1 MRLALK
7 TARAS
12 CLFWTIVFVLLSL
25 PFLPLL
31 GASLAD
37 YPNRNDARLIVW
49 ILDWVWYAFWTP
61 GADIAAGPISAP
73 APAQLTSSDWFYT
86 AQLVFGP
93 IHAATSSA
101 ILAANLTA
109 WLTYPLA
116 AICMERLARRLGSDP
131 LPALVAGLFFAL
143 ASRRVPFNIHL
154 LQNANFLLPL
164 VAVAILNLFD
174 RPDLKR
180 ALAATGAFLLAC
192 MSALYGGFFAA
203 LTGAATLVLAWAQP
217 GTHRMRATGYA
228 LGAASLAGAISL
240 LCLQPWLIRAGTE
253 VRPLPLAD
261 GTWTTYGAALLGI
274 TRVDTASALSFTLP
288 VIALVAAVA
297 AVRDPRLRRGVLFA
311 VALWTVGAMLSP
323 GFPESM
329 KDVLSQTPLTFLAYP
344 DRQQIIADLG
354 RGLLLALGLTGLQRI
369 PIRVLQPLATAAF
382 AILIL
387 ATRGTAFVGGT
398 FSEPPA
404 FGADRDA
411 YEAVARAAREKSSS
425 HTVAQTGP
433 LLELPLRLP
442 NPPGKGTPT
451 APDSMLGQ
459 SLHRIGL
466 IDGYTGYHPPHRG
479 FVLDAIG
486 RLPSA
491 NALGDLRR
499 ATRLEWILLRPEADW
514 IGYQPTR
521 ASMVSFLQNAPE
533 VDELLEFDG
542 WTLAHLQ
549 PTAPGDWSRAIA
561 GGTDRTRTALG
572 ADASLLTVGATKG
585 QLRTTALPPAGRA
598 NQFLRVDVSLENTGR
613 PAWPVTVRSPRALML
628 DFGTDRPRGRFQEGS
643 LQRTTPFP
651 ANLSVVIAV
660 GWERRDKPS
669 AAAPLQFLPLPR
681 DLPAGESL
689 QFPALLRY
697 PKTPGEYELTLQVA
711 QMNGGKPIDLD
722 VPAATQ
728 TIRIGP

>member
-12 CLFWTIVFVLLSL
+12 CLFWAIVFTLLSL

-49 ILDWVWYAFWTP
+49 ILDWVWYALWTP
-61 GADIAAGPISAP
+61 GAEIAAGPISAP
-73 APAQLTSSDWFYT
+73 APAQLTSSDWFYS
-86 AQLVFGP
+86 AQIVFGP
-93 IHAATSSA
+93 LQTTTANP

-116 AICMERLARRLGSDP
+116 AVCMERLARRLGSDP

-164 VAVAILNLFD
+164 VSLAILNLFD
-174 RPDLKR
+174 KPDLKR

-203 LTGAATLVLAWAQP
+203 LTGAATLVLAWARP
-217 GTHRMRATGYA
+217 GSHRVRATAYA
-228 LGAASLAGAISL
+228 LGAASLAGAICL
-240 LCLQPWLIRAGTE
+240 LSLQPWLIRASTE
-253 VRPLPLAD
+253 MRPLPLSD
-261 GTWTTYGAALLGI
+261 GTWSTYGAALLGI

-288 VIALVAAVA
+288 VIALFAAIA
-297 AVRDPRLRRGVLFA
+297 ALRESRLRRGVLFA
-311 VALWTVGAMLSP
+311 MALWAIGAILSP

-329 KDVLSQTPLTFLAYP
+329 KSVLSRTPLTFLAYP
-344 DRQQIIADLG
+344 DRQQIVADLG

-369 PIRVLQPLATAAF
+369 PLRVLQPLATTAF

-387 ATRGTAFVGGT
+387 ATRGTAFVEGT

-404 FGADRDA
+404 FGADREA
-411 YEAVARAAREKSSS
+411 YEAVAGAAHKATSSRS
-425 HTVAQTGP
+425 VAGTGP

-442 NPPGKGTPT
+442 NPPGRGTAT

-479 FVLDAIG
+479 FVLDAVG
-486 RLPSA
+486 RLPST

-514 IGYQPTR
+514 IGYRPTR
-521 ASMVSFLQNAPE
+521 ASMVSFLQKAPE

-549 PTAPGDWSRAIA
+549 PALASDWSRAIT
-561 GGTDRTRTALG
+561 GGTDRTQTALG
-572 ADASLLTVGATKG
+572 AHAALLGRSGAKG
-585 QLRTTALPPAGRA
+585 QLSTTVLPPAGRA
-598 NQFLRVDVSLENTGR
+598 NQFLRVDVSVENTGKA
-613 PAWPVTVRSPRALML
+613 AWPVTVRSPRALML

-651 ANLSVVIAV
+651 ANLSVVVAV
-660 GWERRDKPS
+660 GWERRDIPS

-681 DLPAGESL
+681 DLPAGERL

-697 PKTPGEYELTLQVA
+697 PAASGEYELTLQVV
-711 QMNGGKPIDLD
+711 QMDAGKPVILD
-722 VPAATQ
+722 VPAFTH
-728 TIRIGP
+728 TIRIDP